1 MRGLLIA
8 MTVLVPV
15 LMSGAL
21 ISGCEGGDIGEQLKD
36 AAQGAAEEAKATA
49 GAHVDQAVDAK
60 STELS
65 ATTAAKGEQLKE
77 TIVAKSGDLG
87 GTVESL
93 GSELGGTLESRGSEM
108 GATLEAKGNEL
119 QPTLRAAAT
128 RADTNL
134 RELREVADDLD
145 GWGVGVAT
153 ALGEI
158 GQQAAE
164 LDADGALITD
174 RGWRAD
180 TESAVGDL
188 AELSRRASDVADE
201 LERDDAQS
209 TVQST
214 LAELSTDL
222 DELVEGVRAALEA
235 DDADAFMDQTR
246 HLADLSATVDALT
259 RLLEKLRPER

>member
-1 MRGLLIA
+1 MRGLRIA
-8 MTVLVPV
+8 VTALVPL

-21 ISGCEGGDIGEQLKD
+21 ISACDGADVGEQVKD

-65 ATTAAKGEQLKE
+65 ATAAAKGEQLKE

-119 QPTLRAAAT
+119 RPTLKAAAT
-128 RADTNL
+128 RADVNL

-153 ALGEI
+153 ALGQI
-158 GQQAAE
+158 GEQAAE

-174 RGWRAD
+174 RSWRTD
-180 TESAVGDL
+180 TESAVEDL
-188 AELSRRASDVADE
+188 AGLARHAAEVAKE
-201 LERDDAQS
+201 LERDDAQP
-209 TVQST
+209 TVQTT
-214 LAELSTDL
+214 LTELSNEL
-222 DELVEGVRAALEA
+222 DELVAGVRAALEA
-235 DDADAFMDQTR
+235 DDADAFLAQTR

-259 RLLEKLRPER
+259 RLLDKLRPAE